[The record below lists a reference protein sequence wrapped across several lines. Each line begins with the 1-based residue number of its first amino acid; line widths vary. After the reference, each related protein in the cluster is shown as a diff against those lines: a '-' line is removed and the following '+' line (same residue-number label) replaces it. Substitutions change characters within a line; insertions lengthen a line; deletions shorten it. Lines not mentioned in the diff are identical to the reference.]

1 MEHRFTVLVAEDA
14 EPTRLLMGLV
24 IEEMGHAVAY
34 AENGLQAVE
43 QCRLQLPDMILMD
56 MMMPVM
62 DGHEATRQ
70 IRQLCGSRWLPIIFL
85 SARSDEEAHISSL
98 DIGAD
103 DYLAKPINLTM
114 LAAKIRVMQR
124 ISEMQSRI
132 SADSKKLLNYFNSNE
147 REQLFAKHVL
157 DSIVGSEELDL
168 PGVSSWQL
176 SAEQFSGDV
185 LARALSPAGQL
196 CLMLA
201 DSTGHGL
208 SAALACL
215 PAVDIFYAMA
225 RRGFPLSAMAR
236 EINAKLNR
244 LLPVGRFV
252 AAALITIDW
261 ELGCIEVWNGGIP
274 CVMFVS
280 EQGGLLKEWR
290 SQYPPLGILDA
301 GEFRWGSESYFW
313 DVSGQLVVCSDGL
326 TEAENAAGEQFG
338 NPRIL
343 QAMAGGGR
351 QAPLDAIRLAVMG
364 HLAGAAN
371 RDDISLGVVSLEAG
385 VNAAL
390 NRVADHLGRE
400 DGGQLSNWLVRME
413 FNAAELRR
421 DQAIPL
427 LIGWLNQLGLRGR
440 QFKQVLLV
448 VSELFNNAL
457 DHGVLGLDPGL
468 KEQPDG
474 YERYFTSRREK
485 LAALEEAW
493 IALQLERRSEEARDC
508 IRIQLRD
515 SGAGFDHH
523 TLMERLGQRAGERRH
538 GRGVELVRALCSRLV
553 YRGHGNEVEAEF
565 LLL

>member
-24 IEEMGHAVAY
+24 IEEMGHAVVY

-43 QCRLQLPDMILMD
+43 RCRLQLPDLILMD

-85 SARSDEEAHISSL
+85 SASGDEEAYIRSL

-103 DYLAKPINLTM
+103 DYLHKPINLTV

-124 ISEMQSRI
+124 ISEMQNRI
-132 SADSKKLLNYFNSNE
+132 SADSQKLLSYFNSNE
-147 REQLFAKHVL
+147 REQLFAKHVM
-157 DSIVGSEELDL
+157 DSIVGSEEQDL
-168 PGVSSWQL
+168 SEVSSWQL

-185 LARALSPAGQL
+185 LARALSPTGQL

-261 ELGCIEVWNGGIP
+261 EIGCIEVWNGGIP

-280 EQGGLLKEWR
+280 ERGGLLKEWR
-290 SQYPPLGILDA
+290 SRYPPLGILDA
-301 GEFRWGSESYFW
+301 GEFRGDGESYFW
-313 DVSGQLVVCSDGL
+313 NVNGRLVVCSDGL
-326 TEAENAAGEQFG
+326 TEAENVAGEQFG
-338 NPRIL
+338 NSGIL
-343 QAMAGGGR
+343 QAVAGGGR
-351 QAPLDAIRLAVMG
+351 PSPLDAIRLAVMA

-385 VNAAL
+385 DKAA
-390 NRVADHLGRE
+390 REQAADHPGRE
-400 DGGQLSNWLVRME
+400 DGGQLCNWLVRLE

-457 DHGVLGLDPGL
+457 DHGVLRLDSCL

-474 YERYFTSRREK
+474 YERYFTLRREK
-485 LAALEEAW
+485 LAALEEAG
-493 IALQLERRSEEARDC
+493 IELQLERCREEAGDC
-508 IRIQLRD
+508 IRIRLRD
-515 SGAGFDHH
+515 SGDGFDHH
-523 TLMERLGQRAGERRH
+523 SLMERLGQRAGESRH
-538 GRGVELVRALCSRLV
+538 RRGVGLVSALCSRLV

>member
-1 MEHRFTVLVAEDA
+1 MEPAFTVLVAEDV

-24 IEEMGHAVAY
+24 IEELGHAVWY
-34 AENGLQAVE
+34 AENGQQAVE
-43 QCRLQLPDMILMD
+43 QCRRQLPDMILMD

-62 DGHEATRQ
+62 DGYEATRQ
-70 IRQLCGSRWLPIIFL
+70 IRQFCSDRWLPIIFL

-124 ISEMQSRI
+124 ICEMQSRI
-132 SADSKKLLNYFNSNE
+132 SADSKKLLSYYNVNE

-157 DSIVGSEELDL
+157 DSIVGSEEQDL

-185 LARALSPAGQL
+185 LARALSPTGQL

-225 RRGFPLSAMAR
+225 RRGFPLTAMAR

-244 LLPVGRFV
+244 LLPIGRFV

-274 CVMFVS
+274 CVMFVADD
-280 EQGGLLKEWR
+280 GTLLKEWK
-290 SQYPPLGILDA
+290 SQYPPLGIFDA
-301 GEFRWGSESYFW
+301 EAFRWGSESYFW
-313 DVSGQLVVCSDGL
+313 EQTGQLVVCSDGL
-326 TEAENAAGEQFG
+326 TEAEDSRGEQFG
-338 NPRIL
+338 NRGVL
-343 QAMAGGGR
+343 DSLSRAGEG
-351 QAPLDAIRLAVMG
+351 APLDAIRLAVLE
-364 HLAGAAN
+364 HLAGAKN
-371 RDDISLGVVSLEAG
+371 RDDISLGVIRLEAG
-385 VNAAL
+385 VNAVL
-390 NRVADHLGRE
+390 GRVADHVGRD
-400 DGGQLSNWLVRME
+400 DGGQLSSWQVRLE

-421 DQAIPL
+421 DQSIPL

-440 QFKQVLLV
+440 QFKQVLLII
-448 VSELFNNAL
+448 SELFNNAL
-457 DHGVLGLDPGL
+457 DHGVLRLDS
-468 KEQPDG
+468 KIKDQQDG
-474 YERYFTSRREK
+474 YERYFVLRRER
-485 LAALEEAW
+485 LNALQEGK
-493 IALQLERRSEEARDC
+493 IALLLERRRDERKDC
-508 IRIQLRD
+508 IYIRLSD
-515 SGAGFDHH
+515 SGEGFDHH
-523 TLMERLGQRAGERRH
+523 SLMERLRRNQYSHPH
-538 GRGVELVRALCSRLV
+538 GRGVAMVHALCSSLV
-553 YRGHGNEVEAEF
+553 YRGGGNEVEAEF
-565 LLL
+565 PL